1 MRRIKK
7 MKPLAIL
14 TSALIA
20 APLLLS
26 SCAAAPHPSPADESV
41 PIHHRAAG
49 TGVVFGRAVAVLEDG
64 TTHVANKETVI
75 LIPKNSVIP
84 QGHHKARII
93 GITVDAPDRPRYPSD
108 AVKVSTDGDGNFR
121 FINVPPGEYVVTCTI
136 DYYAGEDVSPDSNG
150 GTQMTPKYDSQTI
163 SAAVSVQNGATTK
176 AANWRRDQ

>member
-1 MRRIKK
+1 
-7 MKPLAIL
+7 MKPLPIF

-20 APLLLS
+20 ASLLLT
-26 SCAAAPHPSPADESV
+26 SCAAAPHQSPVDESV
-41 PIHHRAAG
+41 PIRHRTAG

-93 GITVDAPDRPRYPSD
+93 GITVDAPDSPRYPSD

-121 FINVPPGEYVVTCTI
+121 FINVPPGEYVVSCTI
-136 DYYAGEDVSPDSNG
+136 DYYAGEDVSPNPDG
-150 GTQMTPKYDSQTI
+150 GMQMNPKYDNQTI

-176 AANWRRDQ
+176 AANWRLGQ